1 MLSEEFR
8 NILLKTASDSIQYGL
23 AHGMPMPVHAKAA
36 PPALRVERATFV
48 TLDFHGHLRGC
59 IGTLEAERPLIEDVA
74 ANAFQAAFSDP
85 RFPPLRPAEF
95 KDLEIHISVLSPPE
109 PMKFES
115 EEDFLNQLRPG
126 VDGIVLR
133 DGWRRGTFLPAV
145 WEDLP
150 EKKDFAQH
158 LKMKAGLPPNYW
170 SPTIT
175 ASRYTTEYFP

>member
-8 NILLKTASDSIQYGL
+8 KILLKTASDSIQHGL
-23 AHGMPMPVHAKAA
+23 AHGEPMPVHTKTA
-36 PPALRVERATFV
+36 PPELRVERATFV
-48 TLDFHGHLRGC
+48 TLDFRGHLRGC
-59 IGTLEAERPLIEDVA
+59 IGTLEAERSLIEDVA

-109 PMKFES
+109 PMQFES

-150 EKKDFAQH
+150 EKKDFVQH

-175 ASRYTTEYFP
+175 ASRYTAEYFP